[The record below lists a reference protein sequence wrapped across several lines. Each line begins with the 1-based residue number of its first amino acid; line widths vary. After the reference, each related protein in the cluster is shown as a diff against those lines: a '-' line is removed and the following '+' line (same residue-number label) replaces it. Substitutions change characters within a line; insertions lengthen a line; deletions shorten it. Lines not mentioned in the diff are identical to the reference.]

1 MKTEPEHYQVKFHFP
16 YAAVS
21 SDKVD
26 KADVDVYASNM
37 RRGVPFELRTD
48 YRDYII
54 NPALVT
60 YVEISA
66 VLPF

>member
-1 MKTEPEHYQVKFHFP
+1 VKTEPDSYEVKFHFP
-16 YAAVS
+16 YS
-21 SDKVD
+21 SVTTDKVD
-26 KADVDVYASNM
+26 KADVDLYASNM
-37 RRGVPFELRTD
+37 RRGTPFEVRTD

-66 VLPF
+66 VTPF